1 MEPPSAAA
9 AAASGPRPPSFAS
22 QTNALLRK
30 NLIFQKRNRK
40 ETIRLIIVPIYL
52 CLIISILQRVINN
65 LLDKPKFRCGCQC
78 VDVNGTGPCQ
88 NVCGVQYSTPEQ
100 ARSCPIPNP
109 PKWPALV
116 QVPLP
121 EYRAVQDSSS
131 LFTGL
136 PDASCRKTQ
145 SCPASIPFTG
155 ANRTLSNSIMQNMF
169 TSSPLSNLSDY
180 TSISSLLLGTD
191 LPGFTTTFVEP
202 AFVSDRPIYV
212 LEQQCKSRD
221 SVTVPI
227 TVGSVNARKEIKCV
241 QGLPLW
247 RNSSRTINDET
258 FQGYRKGKTAEG
270 INEIAMAYDFQ
281 DSNEKYFNVLA
292 LYNSTYQNV
301 SFIPMPFGLLR
312 ISRSLNAVSNAYLQ
326 LVQGSGIKMLL
337 DFTKEMPKQATRVTF
352 DFSAV
357 VGPLFFEWVVVLL
370 FPVMLTYL
378 VYEKQHKLRTMMK
391 MHGLGDGPYWIIY
404 YMYFLIFS
412 TVYMIIFVIFG
423 SVIGVNF
430 FKINNYSIQ
439 FVFFFSFINLQI
451 VLAFLASSF
460 FSKVN
465 TAQAIAYLYIFGSGL
480 IAGNLIRNFIEGGK
494 FPRHWITVLEV
505 IPAFSLYRGLY
516 ELGQYAI
523 TASETGSNGMQWS
536 DLNDHTNGMR
546 DVLII
551 IILEWMV
558 LLPIAYYFDHAAS
571 VGHTS
576 SPLSIIKRLLK
587 KDRTSRRITV
597 NEIADKDVH
606 VEMQKLDIIKERETV
621 DQVLQQQTSG
631 YAVVCDDLRK
641 VYHGKDGNPDK
652 FAVRGVS
659 LALPYGECLGILG
672 PNGAGKSSFISML
685 IGFVKPTS
693 GNASVRGFSIQ
704 NDMEK
709 IYNSM
714 GVCPQNDMLWETL
727 TGREHLQFY
736 GRLKGLSGSSLDLAV
751 DESLRSV
758 NLLHGGAPDKQVKK
772 YSGGMKRRLSVAI
785 SLIGDAKVVYM
796 DEPSTGLDPAS
807 RKSLWSAVKQAKQD
821 RAIILTTHSMEEAET
836 LCDRLCIMVDGSLQC
851 IGTPKE
857 LIARYGGYYV
867 LTMTTLPEF
876 EQEIENLVRKLSPSA
891 RKVYNLSGTQ
901 KYELPKQEVR
911 IADVFMAVESFKKR
925 VEVQA
930 WGLADTTMEDVF
942 VKVAKEAQLSEE
954 LS

>member
-9 AAASGPRPPSFAS
+9 RATAAPSFRS
-22 QTNALLRK
+22 QTNAILRK
-30 NLIFQKRNRK
+30 NLIFQ
-40 ETIRLIIVPIYL
+40 
-52 CLIISILQRVINN
+52 
-65 LLDKPKFRCGCQC
+65 
-78 VDVNGTGPCQ
+78 
-88 NVCGVQYSTPEQ
+88 YSTLDQ
-100 ARSCPIPNP
+100 APSCPIPNP
-109 PKWPALV
+109 PEWPALV

-121 EYRAVQDSSS
+121 GYRAVQDSSS

-145 SCPASIPFTG
+145 SCPASVPFTG
-155 ANRTLSNSIMQNMF
+155 ANRTLSNSIMHSLF
-169 TSSPLSNLSDY
+169 TSSPLSNISDY
-180 TSISSLLLGTD
+180 KSISSLVLGTD
-191 LPGFTTTFVEP
+191 VPGSSTGFVEP
-202 AFVSDRPIYV
+202 AFDSDRPIYV
-212 LEQQCKSRD
+212 LQSQCKSND

-227 TVGSVNARKEIKCV
+227 TIGPINAQKEIKCV

-247 RNSSRTINDET
+247 RNSSATINKET
-258 FQGYRKGKTAEG
+258 FQGYWKGKTATG

-281 DSNEKYFNVLA
+281 DSNEKHFNVLA
-292 LYNSTYQNV
+292 MYNSTYQNV
-301 SFIPMPFGLLR
+301 SYIPTPFGLLR
-312 ISRSLNAVSNAYLQ
+312 IPRSLNAVSNAYLQ
-326 LVQGSGIKMLL
+326 LVQGSGVNMLL
-337 DFTKEMPKQATRVTF
+337 DFTKEMPKHASRLTF

-404 YMYFLIFS
+404 YMYFLVLS
-412 TVYMIIFVIFG
+412 TVYLILFVVFG
-423 SVIGVNF
+423 SVIGLDF
-430 FKINNYSIQ
+430 FKINDYGIQ
-439 FVFFFSFINLQI
+439 FVFFFSFVNLQI

-480 IAGNLIRNFIEGGK
+480 IAGNLILNFIEGGK
-494 FPRHWITVLEV
+494 FPRHWITVLEIV
-505 IPAFSLYRGLY
+505 PAFSLYRGLY

-523 TASETGSNGMQWS
+523 TASQTGNPGMRWS
-536 DLNDHTNGMR
+536 DLNDPTNGMR

-551 IILEWMV
+551 IILEWLI

-571 VGHTS
+571 TGHKS
-576 SPLSIIKRLLK
+576 SPLSVIKRLLK
-587 KDRTSRRITV
+587 KDPTWRRITV
-597 NEIADKDVH
+597 NEIADKDIH
-606 VEMQKLDIIKERETV
+606 IEMDKLDIIKERETV

-631 YAVVCDDLRK
+631 YAVICDDLKK

-652 FAVRGVS
+652 FAVQGVS

-672 PNGAGKSSFISML
+672 PNGAGKSSFISMM

-693 GNASVRGFSIQ
+693 GNAFVRGFSIQ

-736 GRLKGLSGSSLDLAV
+736 GRLKSLNGSSLDLAV
-751 DESLRSV
+751 EESLRSV

-772 YSGGMKRRLSVAI
+772 YSGGMRRRLSVAI

-836 LCDRLCIMVDGSLQC
+836 LCDRLCIMVNGSLQC

-867 LTMTTLPEF
+867 LTITTLPEF
-876 EQEIENLVRKLSPSA
+876 EQDVENLVLKLSPNA

-901 KYELPKQEVR
+901 KFELPKQEAR
-911 IADVFMAVESFKKR
+911 IADVFTAMESFKKR

-942 VKVAKEAQLSEE
+942 VKVAKGAQSSEE